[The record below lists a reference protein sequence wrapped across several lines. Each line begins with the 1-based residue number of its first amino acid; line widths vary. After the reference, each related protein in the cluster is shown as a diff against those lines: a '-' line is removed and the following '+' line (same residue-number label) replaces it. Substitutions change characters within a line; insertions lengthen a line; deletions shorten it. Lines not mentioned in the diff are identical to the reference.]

1 MGAWSWSHWLIVL
14 IIVMLIFG
22 TKKLRNIG
30 SDLGGAVRGFK
41 ESMREGQEED
51 IVSTQTTA
59 EPEKLES
66 SVSTA
71 ETNTTKQSEQ
81 A

>member
-41 ESMREGQEED
+41 ESMREGQEEE
-51 IVSTQTTA
+51 VAAAPAA

-66 SVSTA
+66 SAAAAKA
-71 ETNTTKQSEQ
+71 ETAKQSEQ